1 MKTRKEVFILGASEY
16 FILSQFAKLKDG
28 EIILGVQNKGEQ
40 NFILRYNVNEFVFVI
55 QWDYQCFWYLNYL
68 YYIYTYILI
77 LILYILLYFY

>member
-40 NFILRYNVNEFVFVI
+40 NFILR
-55 QWDYQCFWYLNYL
+55 
-68 YYIYTYILI
+68 
-77 LILYILLYFY
+77 